1 MQCTSPERQSCY
13 QVRAILERTPSL
25 KIKHNTAHNHADDS
39 RKTQLLEAFRGKAFL
54 LVHWR
59 SISSGLSRL
68 CVSPTLGK
76 GDMAELVHGVR
87 VRKVELRC
95 QEPSLCPSKE
105 DCMRSIIYN
114 DSNIQNSLPH
124 RFCLPN
130 PRAVSLSRRH
140 SVLFALYFLYFGL
153 ASHVSTTSLGR
164 S

>member
-1 MQCTSPERQSCY
+1 M
-13 QVRAILERTPSL
+13 PSL

-68 CVSPTLGK
+68 CVLPTLGK
-76 GDMAELVHGVR
+76 RNMAEFVHGVR
-87 VRKVELRC
+87 VRKVELTC

-124 RFCLPN
+124 
-130 PRAVSLSRRH
+130 
-140 SVLFALYFLYFGL
+140 
-153 ASHVSTTSLGR
+153 
-164 S
+164 